1 MSIFLQFKF
10 AAFPPHANLLWFS
23 SLSTAKLNFLVCLK
37 KEKSPIQNDSEVTF
51 SLFVSLDIF
60 YDSMTGSEIG
70 DVMAMNPIIH
80 PHIPPEVTTESM

>member
-10 AAFPPHANLLWFS
+10 AAFPPHSNLLWFS
-23 SLSTAKLNFLVCLK
+23 SLPTAELNSLFVWKRK
-37 KEKSPIQNDSEVTF
+37 KSNPKWLRSDAFI
-51 SLFVSLDIF
+51 FVSLDIF

-80 PHIPPEVTTESM
+80 PHIPPAVTTESM